1 MEKTKAEN
9 ARAGLTGGREAT
21 AKSASSTN
29 KVDQR
34 ARKRAEAEA
43 RNARSRGRRGVEKEV
58 QRLEREIQ
66 SAESKITELT
76 MELEK
81 PETYDDASRAMAINR
96 DLTRAQSTLDSLT
109 PEWEAA
115 TLKLDELR

>member
-1 MEKTKAEN
+1 
-9 ARAGLTGGREAT
+9 
-21 AKSASSTN
+21 
-29 KVDQR
+29 
-34 ARKRAEAEA
+34 
-43 RNARSRGRRGVEKEV
+43 
-58 QRLEREIQ
+58 
-66 SAESKITELT
+66 

-96 DLTRAQSTLDSLT
+96 DLTRSQSTLDSLT